1 MCLRVI
7 NMVRIS
13 VAGGVAGGFP
23 EARFA
28 CLADT
33 SLPEPAVEPADPWR
47 ERDNMSK
54 RKVLMAAGA
63 LAAMAA
69 AAVLTPFA
77 ASAQSTP
84 PAASAAAAAPIEV
97 AGVKYDGTVEVAG
110 QKLQLNGAGI
120 RYKAIFKVYT
130 AGLYMNAKATTPE
143 AVLANT
149 GPKRMHIQM
158 LRDIDGEE
166 LGKLFT
172 KGMEQNATREEFGR
186 SITGVLRMS
195 EIFVQKKKLK
205 TGESFG
211 VDYIPGTGTVVFVNG
226 QLVPGDPIKGED
238 FFNVLLKIW
247 LGKSPADSD
256 LKVALL
262 GGAKAVASN
271 RNAAGSGR

>member
-1 MCLRVI
+1 
-7 NMVRIS
+7 
-13 VAGGVAGGFP
+13 
-23 EARFA
+23 
-28 CLADT
+28 
-33 SLPEPAVEPADPWR
+33 
-47 ERDNMSK
+47 MSK
-54 RKVLMAAGA
+54 RKVLMAAGL
-63 LAAMAA
+63 LAAAM
-69 AAVLTPFA
+69 LTPLV

-84 PAASAAAAAPIEV
+84 PAASAAAAAVTAPIEL
-97 AGVKYDGTVEVAG
+97 AGVKYDGNVEVAG

-226 QLVPGDPIKGED
+226 QLIPGDPIKGED

-262 GGAKAVASN
+262 GGGKAAPVTSN
-271 RNAAGSGR
+271 RNAAGSSR

>member
-1 MCLRVI
+1 M
-7 NMVRIS
+7 
-13 VAGGVAGGFP
+13 
-23 EARFA
+23 
-28 CLADT
+28 
-33 SLPEPAVEPADPWR
+33 EPADPWR

-54 RKVLMAAGA
+54 RKVLKAAGV
-63 LAAMAA
+63 LAIAMLA
-69 AAVLTPFA
+69 PFA

-84 PAASAAAAAPIEV
+84 PAASAAAAATAPIEV

-110 QKLQLNGAGI
+110 QKLLLNGAGI

-143 AVLANT
+143 AVLANN
-149 GPKRMHIQM
+149 GPKRIHIQM

-172 KGMEQNATREEFGR
+172 KGMEQNASREEFGR
-186 SITGVLRMS
+186 SISGVLRMS

-226 QLVPGDPIKGED
+226 QLIPGDPIKGED

>member
-1 MCLRVI
+1 
-7 NMVRIS
+7 
-13 VAGGVAGGFP
+13 
-23 EARFA
+23 
-28 CLADT
+28 
-33 SLPEPAVEPADPWR
+33 
-47 ERDNMSK
+47 MSK
-54 RKVLMAAGA
+54 RNVLMAA
-63 LAAMAA
+63 LAAAMLAP
-69 AAVLTPFA
+69 VG

-84 PAASAAAAAPIEV
+84 PTASSAAPAPAAAAPVEL
-97 AGVKYDGTVEVAG
+97 AGVKYDGTAEVAG

-130 AGLYMNAKATTPE
+130 AGLYLNAKATTPE
-143 AVLANT
+143 AVLANN
-149 GPKRMHIQM
+149 GPKRIHIQM

-186 SITGVLRMS
+186 SISGVLRMS

-226 QLVPGDPIKGED
+226 QLIPGEPIKGED
-238 FFNVLLKIW
+238 FFHMLLKIW

-262 GGAKAVASN
+262 GGAKPAATSS
-271 RNAAGSGR
+271 RNAAGSNR

>member
-1 MCLRVI
+1 
-7 NMVRIS
+7 
-13 VAGGVAGGFP
+13 
-23 EARFA
+23 
-28 CLADT
+28 
-33 SLPEPAVEPADPWR
+33 
-47 ERDNMSK
+47 MS
-54 RKVLMAAGA
+54 KVLMAAGVV
-63 LAAMAA
+63 AA
-69 AAVLTPFA
+69 ATLMAGAVR
-77 ASAQSTP
+77 AQPAP
-84 PAASAAAAAPIEV
+84 PAASAAAAATATVEV
-97 AGVKYDGTVEVAG
+97 AGVKYDAAAEVAG

-130 AGLYMNAKATTPE
+130 AGLYLNAKASTPE

-149 GPKRMHIQM
+149 GPKRIHIQM

-186 SITGVLRMS
+186 SISGVLRMS

-205 TGESFG
+205 SGETFG

-226 QLVPGDPIKGED
+226 QLIAGEPIKEAD
-238 FFNVLLKIW
+238 FFNMLLKIW

-262 GGAKAVASN
+262 GGAKAPAST
-271 RNAAGSGR
+271 RNAAGSSR

>member
-1 MCLRVI
+1 
-7 NMVRIS
+7 
-13 VAGGVAGGFP
+13 
-23 EARFA
+23 
-28 CLADT
+28 
-33 SLPEPAVEPADPWR
+33 
-47 ERDNMSK
+47 MSK
-54 RKVLMAAGA
+54 RNVLMAAGL
-63 LAAMAA
+63 LAAAM
-69 AAVLTPFA
+69 LTPIA

-84 PAASAAAAAPIEV
+84 PAASAAAAAPTTAPIEL
-97 AGVKYDGTVEVAG
+97 AGVKYDGNVEVAG

-130 AGLYMNAKATTPE
+130 AGLYMNAKATSPE

-186 SITGVLRMS
+186 SIVGVLRMS

-226 QLVPGDPIKGED
+226 QLIPGEPIKGED

-262 GGAKAVASN
+262 GGGKAAAATSN
-271 RNAAGSGR
+271 RNAAGSSR

>member
-1 MCLRVI
+1 
-7 NMVRIS
+7 
-13 VAGGVAGGFP
+13 
-23 EARFA
+23 
-28 CLADT
+28 
-33 SLPEPAVEPADPWR
+33 
-47 ERDNMSK
+47 MSM
-54 RKVLMAAGA
+54 RKVLMTAGV
-63 LAAMAA
+63 LAAAM
-69 AAVLTPFA
+69 LTPFA

-84 PAASAAAAAPIEV
+84 AAASGVVPSAAAAAVEV
-97 AGVKYDGTVEVAG
+97 AGVKYDGNVEVAG
-110 QKLQLNGAGI
+110 QKLVLNGAGI

-143 AVLANT
+143 AILANT

-172 KGMEQNATREEFGR
+172 KGMEQNATRDEFGR
-186 SITGVLRMS
+186 SISGVLRMS

-211 VDYIPGTGTVVFVNG
+211 VDYIPGSGTVIFVNG
-226 QLVPGDPIKGED
+226 QLIPGDPIKEAE

-262 GGAKAVASN
+262 GGKAAVASN
-271 RNAAGSGR
+271 RNAAGSSR

>member
-1 MCLRVI
+1 
-7 NMVRIS
+7 
-13 VAGGVAGGFP
+13 
-23 EARFA
+23 
-28 CLADT
+28 
-33 SLPEPAVEPADPWR
+33 
-47 ERDNMSK
+47 MSK
-54 RKVLMAAGA
+54 RNVLMAA
-63 LAAMAA
+63 LAAAMLAP
-69 AAVLTPFA
+69 VG

-84 PAASAAAAAPIEV
+84 PGASSAAPAAPPAAAPAPVEL
-97 AGVKYDGTVEVAG
+97 AGVKYDGTAEVAG

-130 AGLYMNAKATTPE
+130 AGLYLNAKATTPE
-143 AVLANT
+143 AVLANN
-149 GPKRMHIQM
+149 GPKRIHIQM

-186 SITGVLRMS
+186 SISGVLRMS

-226 QLVPGDPIKGED
+226 QLIPGEPIKGED
-238 FFNVLLKIW
+238 FFHMLLKIW

-262 GGAKAVASN
+262 GGAKPAATSS
-271 RNAAGSGR
+271 RNAAGSNR

>member
-1 MCLRVI
+1 
-7 NMVRIS
+7 
-13 VAGGVAGGFP
+13 
-23 EARFA
+23 
-28 CLADT
+28 
-33 SLPEPAVEPADPWR
+33 
-47 ERDNMSK
+47 MSK
-54 RKVLMAAGA
+54 RNVLMAA
-63 LAAMAA
+63 LAAAMLAP
-69 AAVLTPFA
+69 VG

-84 PAASAAAAAPIEV
+84 PTASSAAPAPAAPAPIEL
-97 AGVKYDGTVEVAG
+97 AGVKYDGTAEVAG

-130 AGLYMNAKATTPE
+130 AGLYLNAKATTPE
-143 AVLANT
+143 AVLANN
-149 GPKRMHIQM
+149 GPKRIHIQM

-186 SITGVLRMS
+186 SISGVLRMS

-226 QLVPGDPIKGED
+226 QLIPGEPIKGED
-238 FFNVLLKIW
+238 FFHMLLKIW

-262 GGAKAVASN
+262 GGAKPAATSS
-271 RNAAGSGR
+271 RNAAGSNR

>member
-1 MCLRVI
+1 ML
-7 NMVRIS
+7 
-13 VAGGVAGGFP
+13 
-23 EARFA
+23 
-28 CLADT
+28 T
-33 SLPEPAVEPADPWR
+33 SI
-47 ERDNMSK
+47 
-54 RKVLMAAGA
+54 
-63 LAAMAA
+63 
-69 AAVLTPFA
+69 A
-77 ASAQSTP
+77 ASAQSSP
-84 PAASAAAAAPIEV
+84 PAVSAAAAAAAAPIEV
-97 AGVKYDGTVEVAG
+97 AGVKYDGNVEVAG

-149 GPKRMHIQM
+149 GPKRIHIQM

-186 SITGVLRMS
+186 SISGVLRMS

-226 QLVPGDPIKGED
+226 QLIPGDPIKGED

>member
-1 MCLRVI
+1 
-7 NMVRIS
+7 
-13 VAGGVAGGFP
+13 
-23 EARFA
+23 
-28 CLADT
+28 
-33 SLPEPAVEPADPWR
+33 
-47 ERDNMSK
+47 MSK
-54 RKVLMAAGA
+54 RKVLMTAGL
-63 LAAMAA
+63 LAAAM
-69 AAVLTPFA
+69 LTPLA

-84 PAASAAAAAPIEV
+84 PAASAAATAPIEL
-97 AGVKYDGTVEVAG
+97 AGVKYDGNIEVAG

-130 AGLYMNAKATTPE
+130 AGLYLNAKAVTPE
-143 AVLANT
+143 TVLANT

-172 KGMEQNATREEFGR
+172 KGMEQNASREEFGR
-186 SITGVLRMS
+186 SIVGVLRMS

-226 QLVPGDPIKGED
+226 QLIPGEPIKGED

-262 GGAKAVASN
+262 GGPKAVASN

>member
-1 MCLRVI
+1 
-7 NMVRIS
+7 
-13 VAGGVAGGFP
+13 
-23 EARFA
+23 
-28 CLADT
+28 
-33 SLPEPAVEPADPWR
+33 
-47 ERDNMSK
+47 MSK

>member
-1 MCLRVI
+1 
-7 NMVRIS
+7 
-13 VAGGVAGGFP
+13 
-23 EARFA
+23 
-28 CLADT
+28 
-33 SLPEPAVEPADPWR
+33 
-47 ERDNMSK
+47 MSK
-54 RKVLMAAGA
+54 RKVLMAAGV
-63 LAAMAA
+63 LATAM
-69 AAVLTPFA
+69 LTSIA
-77 ASAQSTP
+77 ASAQSSP

-97 AGVKYDGTVEVAG
+97 AGVKYDGNVEVAG

-149 GPKRMHIQM
+149 GPKRIHIQM

-186 SITGVLRMS
+186 SISGVLRMS

-226 QLVPGDPIKGED
+226 QLIPGDPIKGED

>member
-1 MCLRVI
+1 
-7 NMVRIS
+7 
-13 VAGGVAGGFP
+13 
-23 EARFA
+23 
-28 CLADT
+28 
-33 SLPEPAVEPADPWR
+33 
-47 ERDNMSK
+47 MSK
-54 RKVLMAAGA
+54 RNVLMAAGT
-63 LAAMAA
+63 LAAAMLAP
-69 AAVLTPFA
+69 LA

-84 PAASAAAAAPIEV
+84 AAAPAAPAAPAAAPVEV
-97 AGVKYDGTVEVAG
+97 AGVKYDGTAEVAG
-110 QKLQLNGAGI
+110 QKLVLNGAGI

-130 AGLYMNAKATTPE
+130 AGLYLNARAATPE

-149 GPKRMHIQM
+149 GPKRLHIQM

-186 SITGVLRMS
+186 SIAGVLRMS

-211 VDYIPGTGTVVFVNG
+211 VDYIPGTGTVIFVNG

-238 FFNVLLKIW
+238 FFHMLLKIW

-262 GGAKAVASN
+262 GGGKPAVTSN
-271 RNAAGSGR
+271 RNAAGSSR

>member
-1 MCLRVI
+1 
-7 NMVRIS
+7 
-13 VAGGVAGGFP
+13 
-23 EARFA
+23 
-28 CLADT
+28 
-33 SLPEPAVEPADPWR
+33 
-47 ERDNMSK
+47 MSK
-54 RKVLMAAGA
+54 RNVLMAA
-63 LAAMAA
+63 LAAAMLAP
-69 AAVLTPFA
+69 VG

-84 PAASAAAAAPIEV
+84 PTASSAAPAPAVAAPIEL
-97 AGVKYDGTVEVAG
+97 AGVKYDGTAEVAG

-130 AGLYMNAKATTPE
+130 AGLYLNAKATTPE
-143 AVLANT
+143 AVLANN
-149 GPKRMHIQM
+149 GPKRIHIQM

-186 SITGVLRMS
+186 SISGVLRMS

-226 QLVPGDPIKGED
+226 QLIPGEPIKGED
-238 FFNVLLKIW
+238 FFHMLLKIW

-262 GGAKAVASN
+262 GGAKPAATSS
-271 RNAAGSGR
+271 RNAAGSNR

>member
-1 MCLRVI
+1 
-7 NMVRIS
+7 
-13 VAGGVAGGFP
+13 
-23 EARFA
+23 
-28 CLADT
+28 
-33 SLPEPAVEPADPWR
+33 
-47 ERDNMSK
+47 MSK
-54 RKVLMAAGA
+54 RNVLMAA
-63 LAAMAA
+63 LAAAMLAP
-69 AAVLTPFA
+69 VG

-84 PAASAAAAAPIEV
+84 PTASSAAPAPAAPAPVEL
-97 AGVKYDGTVEVAG
+97 AGVKYDGTAEVAG

-130 AGLYMNAKATTPE
+130 AGLYLNAKATTPE
-143 AVLANT
+143 AVLANN
-149 GPKRMHIQM
+149 GPKRIHIQM

-186 SITGVLRMS
+186 SISGVLRMS

-226 QLVPGDPIKGED
+226 QLIPGEPIKGED
-238 FFNVLLKIW
+238 FFHMLLKIW

-262 GGAKAVASN
+262 GGAKPAATSS
-271 RNAAGSGR
+271 RNAAGSNR

>member
-1 MCLRVI
+1 
-7 NMVRIS
+7 
-13 VAGGVAGGFP
+13 
-23 EARFA
+23 
-28 CLADT
+28 
-33 SLPEPAVEPADPWR
+33 
-47 ERDNMSK
+47 MSK
-54 RKVLMAAGA
+54 RNVLMAALTAA
-63 LAAMAA
+63 LLAP
-69 AAVLTPFA
+69 VA
-77 ASAQSTP
+77 ASAQSTS
-84 PAASAAAAAPIEV
+84 PAASSATPAAAAVEV
-97 AGVKYDGTVEVAG
+97 AGVKYDGTAEVAG
-110 QKLQLNGAGI
+110 QKLQLNGVGI

-130 AGLYMNAKATTPE
+130 AGLYLNAKATTAE

-149 GPKRMHIQM
+149 GPKRIHIQM

-186 SITGVLRMS
+186 SISGVLRMS

-226 QLVPGDPIKGED
+226 QLIPGEPIKGED
-238 FFNVLLKIW
+238 FFHMLLKIW

-262 GGAKAVASN
+262 GGAKPAPTSSRNAVGSN
-271 RNAAGSGR
+271 R

>member
-1 MCLRVI
+1 
-7 NMVRIS
+7 
-13 VAGGVAGGFP
+13 
-23 EARFA
+23 
-28 CLADT
+28 
-33 SLPEPAVEPADPWR
+33 
-47 ERDNMSK
+47 MSK

-63 LAAMAA
+63 LAAAM
-69 AAVLTPFA
+69 LTPPA
-77 ASAQSTP
+77 AFSQTMA
-84 PAASAAAAAPIEV
+84 AASAAAPAAPIEV
-97 AGVKYDGTVEVAG
+97 AGVKYDGNVEVAG
-110 QKLQLNGAGI
+110 QKLVLNGAGI

-130 AGLYMNAKATTPE
+130 AGLYLNARAATPE
-143 AVLANT
+143 TVLANT
-149 GPKRMHIQM
+149 GPKRIHIQM

-226 QLVPGDPIKGED
+226 QLIPGEPIKGED

-262 GGAKAVASN
+262 GGGKAAPTSS
-271 RNAAGSGR
+271 RNAAGSSR

>member
-1 MCLRVI
+1 
-7 NMVRIS
+7 
-13 VAGGVAGGFP
+13 
-23 EARFA
+23 
-28 CLADT
+28 
-33 SLPEPAVEPADPWR
+33 
-47 ERDNMSK
+47 MSM
-54 RKVLMAAGA
+54 RKVLMAAGV
-63 LAAMAA
+63 LAAAM
-69 AAVLTPFA
+69 LTPFA

-84 PAASAAAAAPIEV
+84 AAASGAVPSTAAAAVEV
-97 AGVKYDGTVEVAG
+97 AGVKYDGHVEVAG
-110 QKLQLNGAGI
+110 QKLVLNGAGI

-130 AGLYMNAKATTPE
+130 AGLYLNAKATTPE

-186 SITGVLRMS
+186 SISGVLRMS

-211 VDYIPGTGTVVFVNG
+211 VDYIPGSGTVIFVNG
-226 QLVPGDPIKGED
+226 QLIPGDPIKEAE

-262 GGAKAVASN
+262 GGGKPAPTSN
-271 RNAAGSGR
+271 RNAAGSSR

>member
-1 MCLRVI
+1 
-7 NMVRIS
+7 
-13 VAGGVAGGFP
+13 
-23 EARFA
+23 
-28 CLADT
+28 
-33 SLPEPAVEPADPWR
+33 
-47 ERDNMSK
+47 MSK
-54 RKVLMAAGA
+54 RNVLMAA
-63 LAAMAA
+63 LAAAMLAP
-69 AAVLTPFA
+69 VG

-84 PAASAAAAAPIEV
+84 PTASSAAPAAAAAAPIEL
-97 AGVKYDGTVEVAG
+97 AGVKYDGTAEVAG

-130 AGLYMNAKATTPE
+130 AGLYLNAKATTPE
-143 AVLANT
+143 AVLANN
-149 GPKRMHIQM
+149 GPKRIHIQM

-186 SITGVLRMS
+186 SISGVLRMS

-226 QLVPGDPIKGED
+226 QLIPGEPIKGED
-238 FFNVLLKIW
+238 FFHMLLKIW

-262 GGAKAVASN
+262 GGAKPAATSS
-271 RNAAGSGR
+271 RNAAGSNR

>member
-1 MCLRVI
+1 
-7 NMVRIS
+7 
-13 VAGGVAGGFP
+13 
-23 EARFA
+23 
-28 CLADT
+28 
-33 SLPEPAVEPADPWR
+33 
-47 ERDNMSK
+47 MSK
-54 RKVLMAAGA
+54 RKVLMTAGV
-63 LAAMAA
+63 LAAAMLSSS
-69 AAVLTPFA
+69 V

-84 PAASAAAAAPIEV
+84 PAASAAAAAATAPIEL

-172 KGMEQNATREEFGR
+172 KGMEQNASREEFGR

-226 QLVPGDPIKGED
+226 QLMPGDPIKGED

>member
-1 MCLRVI
+1 
-7 NMVRIS
+7 
-13 VAGGVAGGFP
+13 
-23 EARFA
+23 
-28 CLADT
+28 
-33 SLPEPAVEPADPWR
+33 
-47 ERDNMSK
+47 MSK
-54 RKVLMAAGA
+54 RNVLMAA
-63 LAAMAA
+63 LAAAMLAP
-69 AAVLTPFA
+69 VG

-84 PAASAAAAAPIEV
+84 PTASSAAPAPAVAAPVEL
-97 AGVKYDGTVEVAG
+97 AGVKYDGTAEVAG

-130 AGLYMNAKATTPE
+130 AGLYLNAKATTPE
-143 AVLANT
+143 AVLANN
-149 GPKRMHIQM
+149 GPKRIHIQM

-186 SITGVLRMS
+186 SISGVLRMS

-226 QLVPGDPIKGED
+226 QLIPGEPIKGED
-238 FFNVLLKIW
+238 FFHMLLKIW

-262 GGAKAVASN
+262 GGAKPAATSS
-271 RNAAGSGR
+271 RNAAGSNR